1 MDFGKAAEPVHANA
15 KKNAKLNPCAK
26 GKTMEAKSVASAIQ
40 VAYYWKFKKPLDYL
54 EASKVANDVVSHASF
69 PKYLTEWLD
78 YQVEKRNEAHPVVRF
93 LVALQCDRL
102 RGR

>member
-1 MDFGKAAEPVHANA
+1 
-15 KKNAKLNPCAK
+15 
-26 GKTMEAKSVASAIQ
+26 METKSVASAVQ
-40 VAYYWKFKKPLDYL
+40 LAYYWKYKKPISFLM
-54 EASKVANDVVSHASF
+54 ASKVANDVVSHASF
-69 PKYLTEWLD
+69 PKYLSDWLD